1 MSLFNQGSDQQ
12 PESIRLEIQCENDL
26 FFYFSHDLDEESFKT
41 TQESQKLCINF
52 NEYAGLITKLFNNCI
67 NEPHSYIAVFIMQRE
82 GTGRLDFIQNIE
94 YKFIELLSVDFVNS
108 NDTKLKDNITY
119 RYNAVKQRLTITN
132 EKLKMITDLIK
143 KKNPTVYQMI
153 LKMLNDKKP
162 RNDVTQSKLK

>member
-1 MSLFNQGSDQQ
+1 M
-12 PESIRLEIQCENDL
+12 EIHCENDL
-26 FFYFSHDLDEESFKT
+26 FFYFTHELDEESFKS

-52 NEYAGLITKLFNNCI
+52 NEYASLVVRLFNNCV

-119 RYNAVKQRLTITN
+119 RYNAVKQKLAITN
-132 EKLKMITDLIK
+132 EKLRMITELIK

-153 LKMLNDKKP
+153 LKMLNDKKA
-162 RNDVTQSKLK
+162 RNEGNQSRLK

>member
-1 MSLFNQGSDQQ
+1 
-12 PESIRLEIQCENDL
+12 
-26 FFYFSHDLDEESFKT
+26 
-41 TQESQKLCINF
+41 
-52 NEYAGLITKLFNNCI
+52 
-67 NEPHSYIAVFIMQRE
+67 MQRE